1 MGDNNL
7 LNHARQGSTRPPT
20 LLLFFLLS
28 SLCGCV
34 TSYPRDVSLLSVE
47 PTRSNDIPGFPHRSP
62 DRPVLKLNFQSAFD
76 LAGYTR
82 DSAGTSVHASF
93 CDEALQFRTYPGSPA
108 PNLAWIFLY
117 ADNGSQI
124 ETATFSPDL
133 PGSVDRTRVIMRS
146 CPSSNHPRQRARG
159 HTPDHSWDLRADPH
173 DVCVRIQTL
182 KIWPLLQSRSN
193 VMRIPATV
201 LRAALGPSLP

>member
-1 MGDNNL
+1 MGDNDL

-62 DRPVLKLNFQSAFD
+62 YRPFLKLNFQSAFD

-133 PGSVDRTRVIMRS
+133 PGSVDRTRYHAFLSVFEPPPPAGPWS
-146 CPSSNHPRQRARG
+146 H
-159 HTPDHSWDLRADPH
+159 PDHSWDLRADPH

-182 KIWPLLQSRSN
+182 KIWPLLRSRSN

-201 LRAALGPSLP
+201 LRAALEPSLP